1 MGLLPSLVN
10 WGLDGI
16 EYIHHTQTP
25 ERRDAVAEA
34 AERYGLF
41 LTGGTDFHGMYSE
54 KTLCPGGL
62 AVLMEEGHAVFNDCS
77 NDLYVC
83 DLWSK

>member
-25 ERRDAVAEA
+25 KRRDAVAEA
-34 AERYGLF
+34 AERYSLF

-62 AVLMEEGHAVFNDCS
+62 TIPSPVSHSCACLTA
-77 NDLYVC
+77 
-83 DLWSK
+83 KI